1 MIVLCAGGTGGHV
14 FPAEGLASFL
24 KKRGH
29 KLALLTDSRAM
40 NFVNYEYF
48 DAIEVLNVRRDNIF
62 IYLFTMLRSILKA
75 LWFIKKNHVKVA
87 VGFGG
92 YPSLPGMIAAKMLF
106 KKTLLHEQNAVLG
119 RANKFLQRFA
129 KGLAIS
135 FSPTQGAPHSAVWIG
150 NPVRKLVRMA
160 MSTPR
165 SKNYEKFHICV
176 VGGSQGAK
184 LFSDVIPQALEL
196 LAEPLQQQLIVTQQ
210 CRSEQLN
217 DVKYTY
223 EKLKISATLE
233 SFFSDMP
240 SRLRNADLA
249 ICRAGASTIAELTCL
264 GVPAILVPLAI
275 SKDNDQ
281 GENARMIVNAGGA
294 WVINEAEL
302 TPPALALLIESAMK
316 NRKILDAMSE
326 SIHHLAKPDAA
337 EDLSDWVESFLQ
349 DSYL

>member
-14 FPAEGLASFL
+14 FPAEGLASAL

-48 DAIEVLNVRRDNIF
+48 DAIEVLNVRRGNIF
-62 IYLFTMLRSILKA
+62 IYLFTMLRSIFKA
-75 LWFIKKNHVKVA
+75 FLFINKNKVRMA
-87 VGFGG
+87 IGFGG
-92 YPSLPGMIAAKMLF
+92 YPSLPGMIAAQLLF
-106 KKTLLHEQNAVLG
+106 KKTLIHEQNAVLG

-135 FSPTQGAPHSAVWIG
+135 FSPTQGAPQSAVWIG

-160 MSTPR
+160 MNTPR

-184 LFSDVIPQALEL
+184 LFSDVIPKALEL
-196 LAEPLQQQLIVTQQ
+196 LPEPLQQQLIVTQQ

-217 DVKYTY
+217 EVKNFY
-223 EKLKISATLE
+223 EKLKISVTLE

-249 ICRAGASTIAELTCL
+249 VCRAGASTIAELTCL

-294 WVINEAEL
+294 WIINEAEL
-302 TPPALALLIESAMK
+302 TPPVLAQLIENAMK

-337 EDLSDWVESFLQ
+337 EDLSNWVESFLQ